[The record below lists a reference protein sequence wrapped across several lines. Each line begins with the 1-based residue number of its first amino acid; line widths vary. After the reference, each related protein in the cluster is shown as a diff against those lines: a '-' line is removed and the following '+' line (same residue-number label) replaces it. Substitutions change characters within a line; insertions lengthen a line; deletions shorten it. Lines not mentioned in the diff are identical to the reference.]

1 MGVFWRERMC
11 EWVGVREREEREH
24 GGVRVEWSE

>member
-1 MGVFWRERMC
+1 MGVFWRERMY

-24 GGVRVEWSE
+24 GRVMSGVE